1 MLVIAMFLSAVLVVV
16 ANQAMHHSRYP
27 IRIIFV
33 SSLALA
39 FGPAFFLMSIYPAVA
54 LLGIL
59 LTLAAIACRCTR
71 RTPRF
76 FTWLSGLACMV
87 VCGIVGWSVLE
98 REAKYTRLRE
108 RFPYESMEDRLPHS
122 GLSNRAQPQRLA
134 GNPWRSLEDK
144 IADVRS
150 IRMVQ
155 LQQLHE
161 HAVNLFINSPGFGV
175 TRMMYPSEP
184 MMTVDL
190 RPDDPLP
197 QPGSRGLLIRSP
209 GEWQP
214 DLSVVPPGD
223 LSQLHEESF
232 LDFVHPR
239 GFGYC
244 GYRIHVARCQ
254 TPEMRRAPG
263 PAARWTVQTIDLI
276 SLLLHDEPV
285 AYITDHLPR
294 MDELRSAPTRPLDE
308 LENKGME
315 ALRSGEDLVMEK
327 TATAVRMVGVLRSV
341 RQCLSCHGGE
351 RGDLLGA
358 FSYTLARDP

>member
-1 MLVIAMFLSAVLVVV
+1 
-16 ANQAMHHSRYP
+16 
-27 IRIIFV
+27 
-33 SSLALA
+33 
-39 FGPAFFLMSIYPAVA
+39 
-54 LLGIL
+54 
-59 LTLAAIACRCTR
+59 
-71 RTPRF
+71 
-76 FTWLSGLACMV
+76 
-87 VCGIVGWSVLE
+87 
-98 REAKYTRLRE
+98 
-108 RFPYESMEDRLPHS
+108 
-122 GLSNRAQPQRLA
+122 
-134 GNPWRSLEDK
+134 
-144 IADVRS
+144 
-150 IRMVQ
+150 
-155 LQQLHE
+155 
-161 HAVNLFINSPGFGV
+161 
-175 TRMMYPSEP
+175 MMYPSEP

-239 GFGYC
+239 GFGYF
-244 GYRIHVARCQ
+244 RDRRHVAGFQ
-254 TPEMRRAPG
+254 AHQMSRAPG
-263 PAARWTVQTIDLI
+263 PAERWTVQTIDLI